1 MAETLLEARY
11 VSRAKLTNLLT
22 TLFGD
27 AKNYD
32 VTTENDM
39 IQVTAP
45 RQLTPKEIESITD
58 N

>member
-32 VTTENDM
+32 VTVSEAN
-39 IQVTAP
+39 ILRAKK
-45 RQLTPKEIESITD
+45 R
-58 N
+58 